1 MLKHS
6 TIRKGSIHIGPRS
19 FTIAEYV
26 LSPEPPA
33 SKQVSRLIQRGIL
46 VHVREEKVDAAPAV
60 VPVPEPS
67 GAGDGLVAS
76 DLPVAGNESPP
87 VTALDYST
95 LSFDDLLV
103 LANGLGLDTKGM
115 RSKRAL
121 IDAILAAGVATPK
134 E

>member
-1 MLKHS
+1 MWSAVVTSSSSSPSAARARCTMLKHS

-19 FTIAEYV
+19 FTISEYV

-33 SKQVSRLIQRGIL
+33 SKQVNRLIQRGIL

-76 DLPVAGNESPP
+76 DLPVAGNESPS
-87 VTALDYST
+87 VTALE
-95 LSFDDLLV
+95 FRWP
-103 LANGLGLDTKGM
+103 A
-115 RSKRAL
+115 
-121 IDAILAAGVATPK
+121 
-134 E
+134 